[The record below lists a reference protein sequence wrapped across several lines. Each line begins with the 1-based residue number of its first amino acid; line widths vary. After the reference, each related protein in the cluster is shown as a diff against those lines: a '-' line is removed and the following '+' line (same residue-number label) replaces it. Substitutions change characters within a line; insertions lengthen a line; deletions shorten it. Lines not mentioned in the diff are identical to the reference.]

1 MTVQTS
7 GYDKFGYRVN
17 SPVRVINPGES
28 FEIIVSEEYSN
39 VMFGSL
45 QAGCGICEGTITLKP
60 AQVQIT
66 KLS

>member
-1 MTVQTS
+1 M
-7 GYDKFGYRVN
+7 
-17 SPVRVINPGES
+17 RVINPGES

-45 QAGCGICEGTITLKP
+45 QAGCGICEGTITLEP